1 MKDLAIRRWWRPHR
15 VSLSRGP
22 AGPPPARL
30 ESARARLLATGAVFL
45 LCFGALVVRTL
56 DVAVIGAP
64 AGAAGAGTGSSF
76 DAVARA
82 DIVDRNGV
90 LLASNLPTHALYVE
104 PGKILDRAAAIA
116 ALGRVFP
123 DIDLNRAA
131 ALFASDR
138 PSALLRYD
146 LTPEQAHAINRL
158 GMPGL
163 WLERQD
169 QRFYPQGRLFAHA
182 VGFTD
187 VDNRGLAGVEKA
199 AGEELRRRAEANG
212 APLALSL
219 DIRVQHALAE
229 ALHEAMTA
237 HRALGAAGI
246 VMDVESGELLAL
258 VSLPSFDPKAPD
270 RSGTNARF
278 NRATLGTYE
287 LGSTFKP
294 FTIAM
299 ALDLGLAGI
308 EDSYDATEPIKV
320 SRYLIRDHHPENRW
334 LTVPEIL
341 IHSSNIGAALMAV
354 EVGAERQKAFLA
366 SLGML
371 ERMPLETPER
381 GQPIVPRRWTEQTTM
396 TVGYGHGLAVTPL
409 HLIASYAA
417 LVNGGHAVTP
427 TLLLRGPAAQAERR
441 RVISAETSALMRML
455 LYTVVAEGTG
465 RNAAVPGY
473 LIGGKTGTAEKAI
486 GGRYMRDSMI
496 TNFVGVFPIDR
507 PRYAVLTLLDEP
519 KGSEATFGFATAG
532 WNAAPVA
539 GAVIGRIAP
548 FLGIPSAV
556 DAGESGD
563 ESPFATIRHEGRRG
577 ASCCSLN

>member
-1 MKDLAIRRWWRPHR
+1 MKDLAIRRWWRPLR
-15 VSLSRGP
+15 VSPSRGP
-22 AGPPPARL
+22 AGPPRARL
-30 ESARARLLATGAVFL
+30 ERARGRLLATGAVFL

-56 DVAVIGAP
+56 DVAVIGVP
-64 AGAAGAGTGSSF
+64 AGTAGAGTGASF
-76 DAVARA
+76 DPVARA

-104 PGKILDRAAAIA
+104 PGKVLDRAAAIA

-131 ALFASDR
+131 SLFASGR
-138 PSALLRYD
+138 PSALLRHD
-146 LTPEQAHAINRL
+146 LTPEQAHAIIRL

-199 AGEELRRRAEANG
+199 AGEELRQRAEAGG

-229 ALHEAMTA
+229 ALHETMTA
-237 HRALGAAGI
+237 HRARGAAGI

-258 VSLPSFDPKAPD
+258 VSLPSFDPKAPN
-270 RSGTNARF
+270 RSGANARF

-341 IHSSNIGAALMAV
+341 IHSSNIGAARMAA
-354 EVGAERQKAFLA
+354 EVGAERQKAFLD
-366 SLGML
+366 SLGMF

-381 GQPIVPRRWTEQTTM
+381 GRPIVPRRWTEHTTM
-396 TVGYGHGLAVTPL
+396 TVGFGHGLAVTPL
-409 HLIASYAA
+409 HLVASYAA
-417 LVNGGHAVTP
+417 LVNGGYAVVP
-427 TLLLRGPAAQAERR
+427 TLLRRDPAAQPERR
-441 RVISAETSALMRML
+441 RVISAETSALIRML

-473 LIGGKTGTAEKAI
+473 MIGGKTGTAEKAI
-486 GGRYMRDSMI
+486 GGRYERDSMI

-519 KGSEATFGFATAG
+519 KGTEETFGFATAG
-532 WNAAPVA
+532 WTAAPVA

-563 ESPFATIRHEGRRG
+563 EPPFAAWDDGGRH
-577 ASCCSLN
+577 AAL